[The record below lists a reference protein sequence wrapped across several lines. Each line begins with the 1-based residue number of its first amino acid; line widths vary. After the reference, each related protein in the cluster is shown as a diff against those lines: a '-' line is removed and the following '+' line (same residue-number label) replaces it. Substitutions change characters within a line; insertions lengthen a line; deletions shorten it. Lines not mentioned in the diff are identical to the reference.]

1 MSSRAMTQGS
11 IFFYVLSVA
20 IALAWWSLAWRNG
33 VLASI
38 PPTGSNIL
46 LGLAVIQVLAL
57 VVLLFVLSQS
67 FRGPSYV
74 AMTFALNAALL
85 FASLAWCVTPILGGP
100 LLLLVLILGILR
112 LYWTK
117 RQSSALVH

>member
-20 IALAWWSLAWRNG
+20 IALAWWFLAWRNG
-33 VLASI
+33 VLVSI

-46 LGLAVIQVLAL
+46 RGLGVIQVLAL
-57 VVLLFVLSQS
+57 VVVLCVLLQS
-67 FRGPSYV
+67 LRRPAHT

-85 FASLAWCVTPILGGP
+85 VASLAWCVTPILGGP

-112 LYWTK
+112 LYWIN
-117 RQSSALVH
+117 RRPSALVH